1 MNQIG
6 VKSNDVG
13 QVGPVF
19 QSRVVLDRLLV
30 AYSHGEGIL
39 LSDSNDEL
47 LAARYALIE
56 EVVLEHDVRLL
67 PMVEPSL
74 FTDVPSGGV

>member
-1 MNQIG
+1 MLQSG
-6 VKSNDVG
+6 VALVC
-13 QVGPVF
+13 
-19 QSRVVLDRLLV
+19 LHV
-30 AYSHGEGIL
+30 AYSHGEGIF
-39 LSDSNDEL
+39 LSDANDEL

-67 PMVEPSL
+67 PMVVPSL